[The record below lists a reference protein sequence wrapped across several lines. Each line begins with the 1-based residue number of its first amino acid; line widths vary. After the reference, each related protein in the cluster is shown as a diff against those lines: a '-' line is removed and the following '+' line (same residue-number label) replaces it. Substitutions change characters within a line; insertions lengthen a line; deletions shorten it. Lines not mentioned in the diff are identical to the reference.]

1 MKYRLT
7 AILLALGVFIGAC
20 NADTPVPPTP
30 GISPSIPAAT
40 QIPSPTVIPSPTAE
54 PYFLNAT
61 VWTEEPRVPMLA
73 YHQLA
78 PDTSEY
84 STGHKVRVSD
94 LRAQL
99 ESLDEAGFTLVA
111 VEDWINGDIAVP
123 PGRKPLIISMDDL
136 FFNNQIT
143 LGPDGIPTTDTS
155 IGIFWQ
161 FAQEH
166 PEFGFHLALFAN
178 LGDKLYA
185 QPDFPDWEEKL
196 ARAIAWCLDHGAE
209 VYNHTYRHA
218 RLDLT
223 DPPGVKSE
231 LRRNDL
237 YLREL
242 LALIGRQDLIPAL
255 GNMLALPFGNWPDA
269 NGVYIIKNYVTPENV
284 PMQAVFAIDNNER
297 AGFVPPPY
305 SPKFNRFN
313 IPRIAARPVTIQYLV
328 DHKEEFPAAQACRLG
343 PLDQSRIK
351 DEEYLAAQI
360 QAAVQG
366 GACPGGVY
374 AVNGQIFDAADVPF
388 TVIPDEFTNIIVT
401 YDSGIR

>member
-1 MKYRLT
+1 MKSKLSLLLLT
-7 AILLALGVFIGAC
+7 FSLFASACGVEVSAAPALSEVEGPAPVLTS
-20 NADTPVPPTP
+20 TPLPTRT
-30 GISPSIPAAT
+30 PAS
-40 QIPSPTVIPSPTAE
+40 SPTTIPSPTAE
-54 PYFLNAT
+54 PYYIDAT

-99 ESLDEAGFTLVA
+99 ESLNNAGFTLVA
-111 VEDWINGDIAVP
+111 VEDWINGDITLP

-143 LGPDGIPTTDTS
+143 LGADGVPTTDTS

-166 PEFGFHLALFAN
+166 PEFGFHLALFSN

-185 QPDFPDWEEKL
+185 EPDFPDWEEKL
-196 ARAIAWCLDHGAE
+196 ARAIAWCEDHGAR

-242 LALIGRQDLIPAL
+242 LTMIGREDLIPAL
-255 GNMLALPFGNWPDA
+255 GNMLATPFGNWPDS
-269 NGVYIIKNYVTPENV
+269 NGTYVMEHYTTPEGV
-284 PMQAVFAIDNNER
+284 SMQAIFGIDNNER

-305 SPKFNRFN
+305 SPDFNRFHLM
-313 IPRIAARPVTIQYLV
+313 RIAARPVTIQYLV
-328 DHKEEFPAAQACRLG
+328 DHKNEFPAAEACRLG
-343 PLDQSRIK
+343 PLESARLSDTEYVAGLIK
-351 DEEYLAAQI
+351 LAVDSETCPIGVYQ
-360 QAAVQG
+360 VQG
-366 GACPGGVY
+366 
-374 AVNGQIFDAADVPF
+374 NIFDARDPAVP
-388 TVIPDEFTNIIVT
+388 IIFP
-401 YDSGIR
+401 

>member
-1 MKYRLT
+1 MKPKLPLLLLT
-7 AILLALGVFIGAC
+7 FSLFAGAC
-20 NADTPVPPTP
+20 GVNVSAAPVSTATPIPT
-30 GISPSIPAAT
+30 AT
-40 QIPSPTVIPSPTAE
+40 VTAFPTVIPSPTAE
-54 PYFLNAT
+54 PFFLNAT

-99 ESLDEAGFTLVA
+99 ESLNDAGFTLVT
-111 VEDWINGDIAVP
+111 VEDWINGDISLP

-143 LGPDGIPTTDTS
+143 LGADGVPTTGTS

-185 QPDFPDWEEKL
+185 EPDFPDWEEKL

-242 LALIGRQDLIPAL
+242 LTMIGREDLIPAL
-255 GNMLALPFGNWPDA
+255 GNMLATPFGHWPDS
-269 NGVYIIKNYVTPENV
+269 NGTYVMEHYTTPEGIS
-284 PMQAVFAIDNNER
+284 MQAVFGIDNNER

-305 SPKFNRFN
+305 SPDFNRFHLM
-313 IPRIAARPVTIQYLV
+313 RIAARPVTIQYLV
-328 DHKEEFPAAQACRLG
+328 DHKNEFPAAQQCTLG
-343 PLDQSRIK
+343 PLDQSSLNDVNYIARQIRSAVRS
-351 DEEYLAAQI
+351 EACLA
-360 QAAVQG
+360 
-366 GACPGGVY
+366 GVY
-374 AVNGQIFDAADVPF
+374 AVNGQIFDARGSWVFHLFP
-388 TVIPDEFTNIIVT
+388 
-401 YDSGIR
+401 

>member
-1 MKYRLT
+1 MMKLKLT
-7 AILLALGVFIGAC
+7 LHLLTLSLFAGAC
-20 NADTPVPPTP
+20 GVNVSTPAPVSTATPNPTATATVTSIPTDIPTP
-30 GISPSIPAAT
+30 
-40 QIPSPTVIPSPTAE
+40 TAV
-54 PYFLNAT
+54 PYYINAT

-99 ESLDEAGFTLVA
+99 ESLNEAGFTLVA
-111 VEDWINGDIAVP
+111 VEDWINGNISIPA
-123 PGRKPLIISMDDL
+123 GRKPLIISMDDL

-143 LGPDGIPTTDTS
+143 LGPDGVPTTDTS

-196 ARAIAWCLDHGAE
+196 ARAIAWCLDHGAL
-209 VYNHTYRHA
+209 VYNHTYQHV

-242 LALIGRQDLIPAL
+242 LTLVGREDLIPAL
-255 GNMLALPFGNWPDA
+255 GNMLAPSFGNWPDA
-269 NGVYIIKNYVTPENV
+269 NGTYVMEHYTTPEGV

-305 SPKFNRFN
+305 SPKFDRFH

-328 DHKEEFPAAQACRLG
+328 DHKDEFPAARACSLG
-343 PLDQSRIK
+343 PLDQTRL
-351 DEEYLAAQI
+351 DDMEYIASQI
-360 QAAVQG
+360 QIAVNSEF
-366 GACPGGVY
+366 CPAGVY
-374 AVNGQIFDAADVPF
+374 AVEGQIFDARGKSVFLID
-388 TVIPDEFTNIIVT
+388 
-401 YDSGIR
+401 G

>member
-1 MKYRLT
+1 MKRTLPF
-7 AILLALGVFIGAC
+7 LLLLLFAGAC
-20 NADTPVPPTP
+20 GADISAAPAPTWTPTL
-30 GISPSIPAAT
+30 PAASAT
-40 QIPSPTVIPSPTAE
+40 PLPSPTLVPSPTVV
-54 PYFLNAT
+54 PYFLEVT

-78 PDTSEY
+78 PDISEY

-111 VEDWINGDIAVP
+111 VEDWINGDIVVP

-143 LGPDGIPTTDTS
+143 LGPDGVPTTDTS

-161 FAQEH
+161 FAQGH

-185 QPDFPDWEEKL
+185 EPDFPDWQEKL

-209 VYNHTYRHA
+209 VYNHTYQHV

-231 LRRNDL
+231 LRLNDL

-242 LALIGRQDLIPAL
+242 LTMIGRQDLIPAL
-255 GNMLALPFGNWPDA
+255 GNMLALPFGNWPDS
-269 NGVYIIKNYVTPENV
+269 NGTYVIQHYTNPEGLS
-284 PMQAVFAIDNNER
+284 MQAVFAIDNNER

-305 SPKFNRFN
+305 SPNFDRFN

-328 DHKEEFPAAQACRLG
+328 EHKDEFPAAQSCRLG
-343 PLDQSRIK
+343 PLDRSRIEE
-351 DEEYLAAQI
+351 EEYLAAQI
-360 QAAVQG
+360 QAAVRG

-374 AVNGQIFDAADVPF
+374 AVNGQIFEAHETSVGRVFP
-388 TVIPDEFTNIIVT
+388 
-401 YDSGIR
+401 